1 MTSRDTPLIS
11 VVMPC
16 FNAERYIGE
25 AISSIL
31 AQAIQPLQIVVI
43 DDGSTDRSPAM
54 LRSFADR
61 IECHSQA
68 NAGIG
73 AARNA
78 GIALARGRYLAFL
91 DADDVWT
98 PTSLALRLDRL
109 EAGVD
114 CVFGGIEHFLSP
126 ELTAA
131 DRERCGTVPT
141 TMVGRFA
148 SSMLIERCAFDR
160 VGLFDPA
167 LAIGEMFDWVAR
179 AEDARISIALIDDV
193 VVRRRIHGNNTVIR
207 RRSQQ
212 GEYLKALRGALA
224 RRRDAAL
231 GQGGGT

>member
-1 MTSRDTPLIS
+1 MTSRGAPLIS
-11 VVMPC
+11 VVIPC
-16 FNAERYIGE
+16 FNTERYVGE
-25 AISSIL
+25 AIDSIL
-31 AQAIQPLQIVVI
+31 AQAIDSVQVVAI
-43 DDGSTDRSPAM
+43 DDGSTDRSPEI
-54 LRSFADR
+54 LRNFGDR

-68 NAGIG
+68 NAGIA

-98 PTSLALRLDRL
+98 PGSLALRLDRL
-109 EAGVD
+109 AAGAD

-131 DRERCGTVPT
+131 ERERCGTVPI
-141 TMVGRFA
+141 TMTGRFA
-148 SSMLIERCAFDR
+148 SSMLIERRAFDR

-179 AEDARISIALIDDV
+179 AEDSGITIALIDDV

-207 RRSQQ
+207 RKNEQ
-212 GEYLKALRGALA
+212 GEYLKALRNALA

-231 GQGGGT
+231 GQGGRT